1 MTRALA
7 GLALAGVLAV
17 VGAARAAEPLPAIEA
32 RGVLTPRIALFGDTI
47 TARIEVTLDRN
58 RVDPDSVRI
67 SADFSPWVP
76 VEDPEQT
83 RRDGETTTYLQTSFV
98 LRCATDP
105 CVPRTQTAQLEF
117 DPARVTHSGSAS
129 IEVRWPVLVVHSRIV
144 SADFQRRDAN
154 ATPWQADVM
163 SLPAVSYRVSPRLL
177 LALLYAGGGL
187 LALGGILLAYTALP
201 RRAPA
206 PPPEPEEPPPPA
218 LTPLEQAL
226 ALLEDP
232 ARANGSADQRRAL
245 ELVAEELDARDA
257 QLAQRARTLA
267 WSQEAPAVGETSGLA
282 ARARAAFEEE
292 ESDAPA
298 P

>member
-1 MTRALA
+1 MTRVLA

-17 VGAARAAEPLPAIEA
+17 VGAARAAEPPPAIEA

-47 TARIEVTLDRN
+47 TARIEVTFDRN
-58 RVDPDSVRI
+58 RVDPDAVRV

-76 VEDPEQT
+76 IEEPEET
-83 RRDGETTTYLQTSFV
+83 RRDGETTTYLQTIFI

-117 DPARVTHSGSAS
+117 DPARVTHPGGAP
-129 IEVRWPVLVVHSRIV
+129 IEVRWPLLVVHSRIV

-163 SLPAVSYRVSPRLL
+163 SLPAVSYRVSPRLA
-177 LALLYAGGGL
+177 LALLYAGGVL
-187 LALGGILLAYTALP
+187 LALGGIVLAYTALP

-206 PPPEPEEPPPPA
+206 PPPEPEEPPPA

-267 WSQEAPAVGETSGLA
+267 WSQEAPAVEETSGLA
-282 ARARAAFEEE
+282 ARARAALEE
-292 ESDAPA
+292 ESDAPL

>member
-1 MTRALA
+1 MTRVLA
-7 GLALAGVLAV
+7 GLALAGVLAL
-17 VGAARAAEPLPAIEA
+17 VGAARAAEPPPAIEA

-58 RVDPDSVRI
+58 RVDPDAVRV

-76 VEDPEQT
+76 IEEPSRY
-83 RRDGETTTYLQTSFV
+83 RRDGETTTYLQTIFI

-117 DPARVTHSGSAS
+117 NPARVTHPGSAP
-129 IEVRWPVLVVHSRIV
+129 IEVPWPVLVVHSRIV

-163 SLPAVSYRVSPRLL
+163 SLPAVSYRVSPRLA
-177 LALLYAGGGL
+177 LALLYAGGVL
-187 LALGGILLAYTALP
+187 LALGGIVLAYTGLP

-206 PPPEPEEPPPPA
+206 PPPEPEEPPPA

-267 WSQEAPAVGETSGLA
+267 WSQEAPAVEETSGLA
-282 ARARAAFEEE
+282 ARARAALEE
-292 ESDAPA
+292 ESDAPV

>member
-1 MTRALA
+1 VTRILA
-7 GLALAGVLAV
+7 GFALAGVLAV
-17 VGAARAAEPLPAIEA
+17 VGAARAAEPAPAIEA

-58 RVDPDSVRI
+58 RVDPDAVRV
-67 SADFSPWVP
+67 SADFSPWVAI
-76 VEDPEQT
+76 EEPEET
-83 RRDGETTTYLQTSFV
+83 RRDGETTTYLQTTFV

-117 DPARVTHSGSAS
+117 DPARVTHPGGAP

-163 SLPAVSYRVSPRLL
+163 SLPAVSYRVSPRLA
-177 LALLYAGGGL
+177 LALLLAGGVL
-187 LALGGILLAYTALP
+187 LALGGIVLAYTALP

-206 PPPEPEEPPPPA
+206 PPEPEEPPPPA

-257 QLAQRARTLA
+257 HLAQQARTLA
-267 WSQEAPAVGETSGLA
+267 WSQEAPAVRETSGLA
-282 ARARAAFEEE
+282 ARARAALEE
-292 ESDAPA
+292 ESDAPT